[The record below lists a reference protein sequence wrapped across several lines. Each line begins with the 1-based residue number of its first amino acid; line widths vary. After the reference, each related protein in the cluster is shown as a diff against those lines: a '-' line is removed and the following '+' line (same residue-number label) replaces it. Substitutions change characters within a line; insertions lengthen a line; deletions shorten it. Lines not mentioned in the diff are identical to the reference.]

1 MVRGRGRRRPSHLTP
16 RAASLE
22 KCATS
27 PPSRAGAEKRI
38 EEKRGESAV
47 TSSEEKKGEE
57 KRGESAVTSRR
68 LSHLKLAGC
77 AALLDAALERACV
90 RSPRPRK
97 LAVAPADEIAR
108 G

>member
-27 PPSRAGAEKRI
+27 PPSRAGAEKRR
-38 EEKRGESAV
+38 EEKRGEP
-47 TSSEEKKGEE
+47 
-57 KRGESAVTSRR
+57 AVTSRR

-77 AALLDAALERACV
+77 AALLDAALECACV